1 MRSSCNL
8 FESIN
13 GSTASIIWIFE
24 VTPLIIIWNIH
35 ATESTSMSLKS
46 SAYKGTVLHTKNICY
61 MLYCTSSQIVQI
73 CSCKSLCSSTN
84 TFVNYLYKT
93 TARDP
98 NMQASGTNTNT
109 NWCTTTNT
117 VHRSQPTTSVPTC
130 SHKGRYCRDSGGPL
144 ATPPGHI
151 LMTSTNIEIIGFIII
166 IIFGIS

>member
-24 VTPLIIIWNIH
+24 VMQQSQHHWAWSQALTKELYSTPK
-35 ATESTSMSLKS
+35 TYVTCC
-46 SAYKGTVLHTKNICY
+46 TVQAHRLSKY
-61 MLYCTSSQIVQI
+61 VLV
-73 CSCKSLCSSTN
+73 SLCSSTI

-93 TARDP
+93 KPTARDP
-98 NMQASGTNTNT
+98 NMQASGTNTNI
-109 NWCTTTNT
+109 NWCTATNT

-144 ATPPGHI
+144 ATPSGHI

-166 IIFGIS
+166 ISFFWIS